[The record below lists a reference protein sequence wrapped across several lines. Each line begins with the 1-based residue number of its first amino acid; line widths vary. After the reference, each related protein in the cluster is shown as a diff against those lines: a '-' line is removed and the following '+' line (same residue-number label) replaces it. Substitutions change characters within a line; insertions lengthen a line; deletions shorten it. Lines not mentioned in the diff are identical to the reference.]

1 MDSDFNGIWKDT
13 NYQFL
18 QYSGYNLVDYVNNQ
32 RPDSVLDVGCG
43 YNRLKGKIHNLIG
56 IDPYNDCADMKISLE
71 TLVTDPTDPIY
82 EKSAFDIVLCLG
94 SINFGDEK
102 NIDNQLRL
110 LYPLFRKE
118 MIFRVNPG
126 IPHRGVEG
134 IEWFGW
140 SQKKI
145 YSVARKYNYV
155 VKDLKM
161 EYTEQNDLR
170 YYFVYAK

>member
-1 MDSDFNGIWKDT
+1 MDSYFNGIWKDT

-18 QYSGYNLVDYVNNQ
+18 KYSGYNLVDYVNNQ
-32 RPDSVLDVGCG
+32 RPTSVLDVGCG
-43 YNRLKGKIHNLIG
+43 YNRLKGKIRNLVG

-71 TLVTDPTDPIY
+71 QLVTDPTDPIY

-94 SINFGDEK
+94 SINFGNEE

-110 LYPLFRKE
+110 LHPLFRNE

-126 IPHRGVEG
+126 IPHSGVEG

-140 SQKKI
+140 SQKKV
-145 YSVARKYNYV
+145 YEVARQYNYT

-170 YYFVYAK
+170 YYFVYGK

>member
-1 MDSDFNGIWKDT
+1 MDSYFNGIWKDT

-18 QYSGYNLVDYVNNQ
+18 KYSGYSLVDYVNNQ

-102 NIDNQLRL
+102 NIDN
-110 LYPLFRKE
+110 P
-118 MIFRVNPG
+118 I
-126 IPHRGVEG
+126 
-134 IEWFGW
+134 
-140 SQKKI
+140 
-145 YSVARKYNYV
+145 
-155 VKDLKM
+155 
-161 EYTEQNDLR
+161 
-170 YYFVYAK
+170 